1 MSNDFFKMRGI
12 VKQYQM
18 GNEVQTILKGI
29 DLNIEEGEFL
39 SILGPSGSGKST
51 LMNIIGCLD
60 TPTSGEYILHG
71 RMIRDLDENQLAHI
85 RSKEIGFIFQQFQ
98 LLPRLDALKN
108 VELPLIYAGVPPR
121 ERTRRAEEMLV
132 RVGLKD
138 RMHHYQNQ
146 LSGGQQQR
154 VAIARALATNP
165 TLLLADEPT
174 TALTAREVDK
184 LWDIV
189 RKLKEKGIAVMI
201 VNHKLDEIYRIAD
214 RLTILRNGA
223 YVSSGPISEYDQAR
237 FTRDMT
243 GHDVSDEKYHPAENA
258 EEILRVEHLTRKGA
272 FEDVSFT
279 LNRGDVLGLTGLL
292 GSGRGEIG
300 QALFGLTPAESG
312 RIVLNGK
319 EITIKSVNDAMANDI
334 GYVPEDRLTQGLF
347 MDRSIQDNTVA
358 SSIRKYMKG
367 GKLDEQAME
376 TVTRRWIDEINIVA
390 PSPKPAVRTLSG
402 GNAQK
407 VVIAKWLNTDP
418 KLFIL
423 DGPTVGVDIGAKA
436 EIHAILRDLAQKGI
450 GIIVISD
457 DLPELVQNCNKI
469 IVMRDGK
476 VEAAVDNSIDEL
488 SLSNL
493 LIGASD
499 AAKSAAQT
507 TEQEVEEK

>member
-1 MSNDFFKMRGI
+1 M
-12 VKQYQM
+12 
-18 GNEVQTILKGI
+18 
-29 DLNIEEGEFL
+29 
-39 SILGPSGSGKST
+39 
-51 LMNIIGCLD
+51 
-60 TPTSGEYILHG
+60 
-71 RMIRDLDENQLAHI
+71 
-85 RSKEIGFIFQQFQ
+85 
-98 LLPRLDALKN
+98 
-108 VELPLIYAGVPPR
+108 
-121 ERTRRAEEMLV
+121 
-132 RVGLKD
+132 
-138 RMHHYQNQ
+138 
-146 LSGGQQQR
+146 
-154 VAIARALATNP
+154 
-165 TLLLADEPT
+165 
-174 TALTAREVDK
+174 
-184 LWDIV
+184 
-189 RKLKEKGIAVMI
+189 
-201 VNHKLDEIYRIAD
+201 
-214 RLTILRNGA
+214 
-223 YVSSGPISEYDQAR
+223 
-237 FTRDMT
+237 
-243 GHDVSDEKYHPAENA
+243 
-258 EEILRVEHLTRKGA
+258 
-272 FEDVSFT
+272 
-279 LNRGDVLGLTGLL
+279 
-292 GSGRGEIG
+292 
-300 QALFGLTPAESG
+300 
-312 RIVLNGK
+312 
-319 EITIKSVNDAMANDI
+319 
-334 GYVPEDRLTQGLF
+334 PEDRLTQGLF